1 MPGTIQSVE
10 RAAALV
16 RHLAS
21 RHEPVAL
28 ADLALSVG
36 LAKPTVH
43 GLLRTLV
50 DVGFV
55 EQDDLTGGYRLAPE
69 VLTLGYERIGSDELR
84 SSAINWADALAART
98 GLAVRLAIVS
108 RGEALVAHHV
118 FRPDAVV
125 DQRLETGS
133 RVPLHA
139 TAVGKVLLAFDPSA
153 TRGLERVGL
162 EPFTYR
168 TMTDVPAL
176 LRHLADVRDQGV
188 AVALEELAPGVAEV
202 AAPVRDRSGHVVAA
216 VGVVGG
222 VEDVCDARHRPR
234 AVVAQEVVAAG
245 RWISRELGHGRG
257 GR

>member
-21 RHEPVAL
+21 RREPVAL

-55 EQDDLTGGYRLAPE
+55 EQDELTGGYHLAPE
-69 VLTLGYERIGSDELR
+69 VLTLGYQRIGPDELR

-98 GLAVRLAIVS
+98 GLAVRLAIVA

-118 FRPDAVV
+118 FRPDSPHE
-125 DQRLETGS
+125 QRLETGS
-133 RVPLHA
+133 AVPLHA
-139 TAVGKVLLAFDPSA
+139 TAVGKVLLAFDPVA
-153 TRGLERVGL
+153 ARGLERVGL
-162 EPFTYR
+162 DAFTYR
-168 TMTDVPAL
+168 TITAVPTL

-188 AVALEELAPGVAEV
+188 AVALEELAADQGEL
-202 AAPVRDRSGHVVAA
+202 AAPVRDASGHVVAA
-216 VGVVGG
+216 LGVLGG
-222 VEDVCDARHRPR
+222 VEDICDSRHQPR
-234 AVVAQEVVAAG
+234 ALVVEEVVSAA
-245 RWISRELGHGRG
+245 RQISRELGHGRG
-257 GR
+257 AR